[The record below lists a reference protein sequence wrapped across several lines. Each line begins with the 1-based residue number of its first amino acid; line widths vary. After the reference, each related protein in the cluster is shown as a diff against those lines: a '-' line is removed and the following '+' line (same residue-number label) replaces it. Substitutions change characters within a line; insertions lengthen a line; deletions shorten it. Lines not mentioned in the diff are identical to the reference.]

1 MATLGNGLSG
11 STRASKPTDSP
22 LHERP
27 LAGMKTTSLRVSSIM
42 KARILLI
49 EEDPQ
54 IAAELQRVLRERDHA
69 VTVALHA
76 EDGLATA
83 KRGSFDLVI
92 TRPFHVGPGGLEILA
107 CLRAL
112 KPTCPILVTVDFE
125 PPESTPGVSQYTGN
139 LVLVESLQ
147 PEEIHARIEAIL
159 DHSRLPTPT
168 MPTHRTHRRQGPSGF
183 LIGRS
188 QSMQALFR
196 DIDRI
201 SETSM
206 PALIRGAQGTG
217 KKLTAQTLYLRSPR
231 TSRPMVLVHCSE
243 LSKATAVEELFGSEH
258 PEGRPGL
265 FERNPG
271 GTFVLEEV
279 GDLTL
284 ECQDRLARLLKSH
297 CIQRVGSDTLI
308 PIDVRVL
315 ATTASD
321 LETAVAENSF
331 REELYLRLCVVCLD
345 VPSLED
351 RAEDIPDLVAHFLNA
366 LAEETAVP
374 KLEIQPEA
382 MVFLQNQRWPG
393 NVSQL
398 EQVLRQSA
406 INSKPSTIIALDHVL
421 KAVILNQG

>member
-1 MATLGNGLSG
+1 
-11 STRASKPTDSP
+11 
-22 LHERP
+22 
-27 LAGMKTTSLRVSSIM
+27 M
-42 KARILLI
+42 KARILII
-49 EEDPQ
+49 EEDPRV
-54 IAAELQRVLRERDHA
+54 AADLQRVLQERDHA

-76 EDGLATA
+76 EDGLTTA

-92 TRPFHVGPGGLEILA
+92 TRPFHVGPGGLDILA
-107 CLRAL
+107 CLRTT
-112 KPTCPILVTVDFE
+112 KPTCPILVMLDIETADG
-125 PPESTPGVSQYTGN
+125 SPGVSQYIGS
-139 LVLVESLQ
+139 LVLAESLNS
-147 PEEIHARIEAIL
+147 EEIHARVDAIL
-159 DHSRLPTPT
+159 DHSRPPTATIPT
-168 MPTHRTHRRQGPSGF
+168 LRTNRWHGSTGF
-183 LIGRS
+183 LVGRS

-206 PALIRGAQGTG
+206 PTLIRGAQGTG

-231 TSRPMVLVHCSE
+231 TSKPMVLVHCSE
-243 LSKATAVEELFGSEH
+243 LSKATAVEELFGSEQ

-284 ECQDRLARLLKSH
+284 ECQDRLARLLRSH

-308 PIDVRVL
+308 PLDVRIL

-321 LETAVAENSF
+321 LEIAVAENSF
-331 REELYLRLCVVCLD
+331 REDLYLRLCVVCLD

-351 RAEDIPDLVAHFLNA
+351 RAEDIPDLVAQFLKA

-374 KLEIQPEA
+374 QLEIQPEA

-406 INSKPSTIIALDHVL
+406 IHSKPSTTIALDHVL